1 MASFSIRTFSTTA
14 YAALAALLL
23 LTTACGWQLRGA
35 GLSLPDTLDH
45 IYIEGNT
52 AVANALRQSLT
63 DGGNRSLAAGAAN
76 ADVIVR
82 ITSDRFDQ
90 RTATISASARIS
102 ERRMTHEVEY
112 LIVDNDGEPIFPP
125 GRLDIE
131 RIYEYNEDNVLAT
144 DDEVVMLRRE
154 MLQDLV
160 RQLQMQ
166 VIQASS
172 HEAEDAARESETAT
186 GRDTTNSDATAP

>member
-1 MASFSIRTFSTTA
+1 MASCFARSCSKA
-14 YAALAALLL
+14 LYAVLAASLL

-35 GLSLPDTLDH
+35 GLSLPDNVDH
-45 IYIEGNT
+45 IFIEGNT

-63 DGGNRSLAAGAAN
+63 TGDQSLASSAAN
-76 ADVIVR
+76 ADVILR

-112 LIVDNDGEPIFPP
+112 LIVDNAGDPIFPP

-144 DDEVVMLRRE
+144 DDEVVMLRQE

-160 RQLQMQ
+160 RQLQMR

-172 HEAEDAARESETAT
+172 HEAEGEAMDSEATTDSDAAN
-186 GRDTTNSDATAP
+186 GDATAP

>member
-1 MASFSIRTFSTTA
+1 MASLSIRTFSTPA
-14 YAALAALLL
+14 CAVLAALLL
-23 LTTACGWQLRGA
+23 LTSACGWQLRGA
-35 GLSLPDTLDH
+35 GLSLPDKLDH

-52 AVANALRQSLT
+52 VVANALRQSLT
-63 DGGNRSLAAGAAN
+63 EGDRSLAASSAN

-82 ITSDRFDQ
+82 ILNDRFDQ

-144 DDEVVMLRRE
+144 DDEVVMLRSE

-160 RQLQMQ
+160 RQLQMR

-172 HEAEDAARESETAT
+172 REAGNAGVEAAT
-186 GRDTTNSDATAP
+186 GSGTTSSDATAP

>member
-1 MASFSIRTFSTTA
+1 MTSFSVRLYPATA
-14 YAALAALLL
+14 WAMLAGLLL
-23 LTTACGWQLRGA
+23 LTSACGWQLRGA
-35 GLSLPDTLDH
+35 GLAMPDDLSH

-52 AVANALRQSLT
+52 AVAAALRQSLT
-63 DGGNRSLAAGAAN
+63 TGDRTLAAHADD
-76 ADVIVR
+76 ADVILR
-82 ITSDRFDQ
+82 IISDRFDQ

-112 LIVDNDGEPIFPP
+112 LIVDNSGEPIFPP

-144 DDEVVMLRRE
+144 DDEVVMLREE

-160 RQLQMQ
+160 RQLQMRL
-166 VIQASS
+166 IQASS
-172 HEAEDAARESETAT
+172 REASGDAV
-186 GRDTTNSDATAP
+186 NSAPVRVDEAPGSGDAPAP

>member
-1 MASFSIRTFSTTA
+1 MASCSARSYPATVWA
-14 YAALAALLL
+14 MLASLLL

-35 GLSLPDTLDH
+35 GLAMPDDLSH

-52 AVANALRQSLT
+52 AVASALRQSLT
-63 DGGNRSLAAGAAN
+63 SGDRSLATSASN
-76 ADVIVR
+76 ADVILR

-112 LIVDNDGEPIFPP
+112 LIVDNDGEPTFPP

-144 DDEVVMLRRE
+144 DDEVVMLRQE

-160 RQLQMQ
+160 RQLQMRI
-166 VIQASS
+166 IQASS
-172 HEAEDAARESETAT
+172 HEAGSDAANSVPSAGDNAT
-186 GRDTTNSDATAP
+186 GSDAPAP